1 MHVVM
6 SEVNKFEQIAFFN
19 LVALFL
25 ICNCL
30 ISHINIIDDPRSSTS

>member
-1 MHVVM
+1 MYVIM
-6 SEVNKFEQIAFFN
+6 SEVNKFEQIACFN

-30 ISHINIIDDPRSSTS
+30 IFHINIIDEPHSSTS